1 MKSQIEWVQ
10 PSLSLHPVNQS
21 ILLARTRSEETQPSR
36 VTSALSGVPSK
47 SNSMLP
53 SLPPS
58 KAPLRTT
65 MIIPPIDPPS
75 KKQINKRFPMELG
88 ENNSKNADGQEASAL
103 RDELR
108 IAEES
113 CQDPEKRVKELEKQ
127 LASLGEGIS
136 LEAKL
141 LSRQRFS
148 TWCWWHPYNLR
159 GNGERFW
166 NYVLHV
172 PSLIWLVVYLD
183 KTRYLPYTVPS

>member
-1 MKSQIEWVQ
+1 MKTLKLMVEDLFVSSMKSQIEWVQ

-53 SLPPS
+53 SLLPS
-58 KAPLRTT
+58 KASLRTP
-65 MIIPPIDPPS
+65 MVIPPIDPPS
-75 KKQINKRFPMELG
+75 KKQTNKMFPMELG

-108 IAEES
+108 IAEEG
-113 CQDPEKRVKELEKQ
+113 CQDAEKRVEELEKQ
-127 LASLGEGIS
+127 VASLGEGIS

-141 LSRQRFS
+141 ISRKEAALRQREVGGTHITLGGMAKDFG
-148 TWCWWHPYNLR
+148 TMYYMYH
-159 GNGERFW
+159 
-166 NYVLHV
+166 H
-172 PSLIWLVVYLD
+172 
-183 KTRYLPYTVPS
+183 